1 MTRTNAIDAMEG
13 LLSDPRSEA
22 GRRLTADE
30 YGALVFAQN
39 SLRVDEALGR
49 IEREGRA
56 PARPPSRVPGRA
68 GARPSR
74 MDETAAR
81 PALRTGRTYERR
93 TQ

>member
-1 MTRTNAIDAMEG
+1 MTRARAIDAIEG
-13 LLSDPRSEA
+13 LLQ
-22 GRRLTADE
+22 LHMADGE
-30 YGALVFAQN
+30 FLSAEEFDALLFAQN